1 MLSEITKKGIL
12 AIKGLMDDC
21 KNGIADANAALE
33 VIDEKYRKI
42 IAEEK
47 KTLKANLSEYKMQLK
62 QYEKMFSAFDSTAVK
77 EVLGNF
83 ESTVT
88 EEPEKVE
95 ETSVAAAEDTVVDNL
110 FAENNELEETAEETP
125 EEEKEPVFVEAEV
138 KEETAEAVEEPAFEP
153 KENIDWNTDENGEV
167 KTMGESEWP
176 EGPDNF

>member
-47 KTLKANLSEYKMQLK
+47 KTLKANLSEYKTQLK

-77 EVLGNF
+77 EVLGDF

-95 ETSVAAAEDTVVDNL
+95 ETSVAAAEDAVVDNL
-110 FAENNELEETAEETP
+110 FAENNEP

-138 KEETAEAVEEPAFEP
+138 KEETAEAAEEPAFEP

-176 EGPDNF
+176 EWPDNF

>member
-21 KNGIADANAALE
+21 KTGIADTNAALE

-47 KTLKANLSEYKMQLK
+47 KTLKANLSEYKAQLK

-77 EVLGNF
+77 EVLGDF
-83 ESTVT
+83 ESTMT
-88 EEPEKVE
+88 EEPEKIE
-95 ETSVAAAEDTVVDNL
+95 ETSVAATEDTVVDNL
-110 FAENNELEETAEETP
+110 FAENNEPDETKEETP
-125 EEEKEPVFVEAEV
+125 EKEEPVFVETEV
-138 KEETAEAVEEPAFEP
+138 KEEIVESAEEPAFEP

-176 EGPDNF
+176 EWPDNF